1 MAIKLTGMASQMDTD
16 SMVKELVSAYSLKKE
31 NYVKDKTKLDWQQEA
46 WKDLNSKIY
55 SFYTGALSKMKMAAS
70 FSNQKTVTVSDPTKA
85 TVTANSKVPN
95 GTQTIDVQRLARAGY
110 LTGAKTSLPSGQEI
124 DANKT
129 KMDEF
134 GLNGQAL
141 TVNVKGADK
150 IFTIYGS
157 ETVSEFSARFKKET
171 GVSATFDSDQ
181 KRFIFNTESGTEND
195 FNFKAADTTA
205 LSTLA
210 KLGIA
215 TADQYTALGQAVPAQ
230 VAFKQEAVDSKIL
243 VNGAEYISGSNKILV
258 NGMTINATQVSNG
271 AITVTT
277 AMDTNGIYDM
287 VKNFYKEYND
297 IINDLTSSYNAVS
310 AKGYEPLSDDEKE
323 SMTDDQIE
331 KWEKKIK
338 DSLFRRDDTLG
349 GVMNTITAA
358 IEQGVKIDGKTYH
371 GTTFGI
377 ATLGFLKSETNK
389 QNAFHIDGDK
399 DDSVTSAKT
408 DKLRAAIEENP
419 ELVSQ
424 FMNGLAT
431 NVYDALTKK
440 MSSTSLRSAYTLY
453 NDKAM
458 KEEQKDLESTI
469 KDWDKKIKNYEDY
482 WYKKFTEM
490 EKSMTKLNSQTSQL
504 TQLLGK

>member
-1 MAIKLTGMASQMDTD
+1 
-16 SMVKELVSAYSLKKE
+16 
-31 NYVKDKTKLDWQQEA
+31 
-46 WKDLNSKIY
+46 
-55 SFYTGALSKMKMAAS
+55 
-70 FSNQKTVTVSDPTKA
+70 
-85 TVTANSKVPN
+85 
-95 GTQTIDVQRLARAGY
+95 
-110 LTGAKTSLPSGQEI
+110 
-124 DANKT
+124 
-129 KMDEF
+129 
-134 GLNGQAL
+134 
-141 TVNVKGADK
+141 
-150 IFTIYGS
+150 
-157 ETVSEFSARFKKET
+157 
-171 GVSATFDSDQ
+171 
-181 KRFIFNTESGTEND
+181 
-195 FNFKAADTTA
+195 
-205 LSTLA
+205 
-210 KLGIA
+210 
-215 TADQYTALGQAVPAQ
+215 
-230 VAFKQEAVDSKIL
+230 
-243 VNGAEYISGSNKILV
+243 
-258 NGMTINATQVSNG
+258 
-271 AITVTT
+271 
-277 AMDTNGIYDM
+277 M
-287 VKNFYKEYND
+287 VKNFDKEYND
-297 IINDLTSSYNAVS
+297 IMNDLTSSYNAVS